1 MRLLSEHADTREA
14 HRLADALLV
23 ASIETDVREGTQW
36 EVWVRDDDDLA
47 RARELLAAFRA
58 GAIDEGASR
67 RAREIRAE
75 QKAADIGWAQ
85 RFVHARSR
93 WRGAET
99 IAAQPLT
106 IAMIVATLAAA
117 WATRLGDP
125 TTPALQWLSIE
136 PWPPGAFLSHVRAG
150 EWWRLL
156 TPMFLH
162 FGPVHLV
169 FNMLWLDRLGRQVE
183 HRHGILVMVLVVV
196 TSELVG
202 SLGQYWFH
210 GPSFGGMSGVNYG
223 LFGFVWMYARF
234 DRRRGY
240 VIDDMAVV
248 LLTLWFVACATGLF
262 GPIANIGHA
271 GGLVAG
277 LALGLPPYL
286 THLKARRTELPETP
300 GSWADVHLTGWRRF
314 RRRVLTPYM
323 PLWFLAL
330 AAIVIAAEWI

>member
-1 MRLLSEHADTREA
+1 MRLLSECVDTREA

-23 ASIETDVREGTQW
+23 ESIETDVREGTRW

-47 RARELLAAFRA
+47 RARELLEAFRA
-58 GAIDEGASR
+58 GTIAADTAQ

-75 QKAADIGWAQ
+75 RKAADVGWAQ
-85 RFVHARSR
+85 RFVVARNR
-93 WRGAET
+93 WRGVDA
-99 IAAQPLT
+99 IGPQPLT
-106 IAMIVATLAAA
+106 TAMILVALAAA

-136 PWPPGAFLSHVRAG
+136 PWPPGAFLAHVRAG

-169 FNMLWLDRLGRQVE
+169 FNMLWLDRFGRQIE
-183 HRHGILVMVLVVV
+183 QRHGILAMTLVVV

-210 GPSFGGMSGVNYG
+210 GPAFGGMSGVNYG

-240 VIDDMAVV
+240 AIDDFAVV
-248 LLTLWFVACATGLF
+248 LMMIWFVACATGLL

-286 THLKARRTELPETP
+286 RHLKGMRSELQETP
-300 GSWADVHLTGWRRF
+300 GSWADVHLVGWRRF
-314 RRRVLTPYM
+314 RRRMLVPYM
-323 PLWFLAL
+323 PIWFLAL
-330 AAIVIAAEWI
+330 AGIVILAETF